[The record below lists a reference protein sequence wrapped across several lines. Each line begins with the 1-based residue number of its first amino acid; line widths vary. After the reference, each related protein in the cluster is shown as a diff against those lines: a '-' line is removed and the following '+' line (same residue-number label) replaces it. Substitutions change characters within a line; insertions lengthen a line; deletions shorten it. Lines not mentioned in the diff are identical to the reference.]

1 MNETHSAV
9 SKTALHQNHIDA
21 GAKMVP
27 FAGFDMPVSY
37 AGLIQ
42 EHNAVRESCGM
53 FDVSHMGEFRIKGPE
68 ALELIQCITTND
80 ASKLEAGK
88 VQYSCMPNG
97 RGGIVDDLLV
107 YCLNKNEFILVVN
120 ASNRAKDWEWIAS
133 NNHWNAEVT
142 DESDEWSLIA
152 VQGPNAAEY
161 LQPLVNEAGI
171 GDMAYY
177 TFQTA
182 TVGGKTVLLSAT
194 GYTGAGGFEI
204 YLPNAQAQGVW
215 NALLDAGVEPCGLG
229 ARDTLRMEAGFCLY
243 GNDIDDT
250 TSPIAAGLGWIT
262 KFSKKFVDADRFA
275 EEKESGSKE
284 LLRGLVLQER
294 GIPRQ
299 GYGIESADGEIIGRI
314 TSGTQSPTLGYGI
327 AMGYVLRDAGSL
339 DEIVYIRI
347 RKKAIPARIVRPGFL
362 PKG

>member
-1 MNETHSAV
+1 
-9 SKTALHQNHIDA
+9 
-21 GAKMVP
+21 MVP

-68 ALELIQCITTND
+68 ALDLIQWITTND

-107 YCLNKNEFILVVN
+107 YCLNRNEFMLVVN
-120 ASNRAKDWEWIAS
+120 ASNREKDWEWIAS
-133 NNHWNAEVT
+133 QNRWNAEVT

-152 VQGPNAAEY
+152 IQGPRAAEF
-161 LQPLVNEAGI
+161 LQPFVKEAGI

-177 TFQTA
+177 TFQEA

-262 KFSKKFVDADRFA
+262 KFSKTFVDSDRFA
-275 EEKESGSKE
+275 KEKESGSKE

-299 GYGIESADGEIIGRI
+299 GYSIESAAGDVIGRI

-327 AMGYVLRDAGSL
+327 AMGYVLRDAGLL

-347 RKKAIPARIVRPGFL
+347 RKKAIPARIVRLGFL
-362 PKG
+362 PKR

>member
-9 SKTALHQNHIDA
+9 LKTALHQNHIDA

-68 ALELIQCITTND
+68 ALELIQWITTND